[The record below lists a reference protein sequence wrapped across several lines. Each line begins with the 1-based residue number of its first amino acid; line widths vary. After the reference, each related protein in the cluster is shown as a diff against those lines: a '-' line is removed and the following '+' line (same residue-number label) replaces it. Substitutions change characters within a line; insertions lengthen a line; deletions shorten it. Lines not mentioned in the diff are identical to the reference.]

1 LESSQDGGLFAR
13 LNTLNSIEGF
23 LDPTILS
30 KEGFDG
36 KTDRMRDGFE
46 DVITEM
52 GVIVLT
58 PKIDGKKSKEST
70 ANKNKVNNKL
80 D

>member
-1 LESSQDGGLFAR
+1 
-13 LNTLNSIEGF
+13 
-23 LDPTILS
+23 
-30 KEGFDG
+30 
-36 KTDRMRDGFE
+36 MRDGFE

-52 GVIVLT
+52 GAIVLT
-58 PKIDGKKSKEST
+58 PKIDGKKGKEST